1 MDKQRYNQTSDRVYI
16 VSELTNHII
25 DKYPQMANY
34 KRNSELVYTC
44 NNES

>member
-25 DKYPQMANY
+25 D
-34 KRNSELVYTC
+34 NSLKWQIINATL
-44 NNES
+44 N